1 MKRIF
6 RSMQVAVLA
15 MAACVA
21 PAVASAAPPEEL
33 IIISGSLSDVGNYYA
48 LHGSFGPPFADN
60 RSTNGPN
67 LDDYFAELLHFDN
80 KPSMHLVGPVM
91 GNNFAVFQSLAR
103 GNGPEDL
110 PAQVQAYLS
119 SHGGRANPEALHL
132 LLIGGSDVIDALLNP
147 NDQASSQILDAT
159 VVGME
164 NALRTLVNSGAKRVY
179 APNFTDLGYTPY
191 AIKNGV
197 TGRATR
203 ISREYNRK
211 YAAMLDR
218 FERRLRLQGRHDV
231 EIIRWDFFAYTH
243 RLFRHI
249 EDFGFTNS
257 TQSCIDLIPSNR
269 CELDRFVFLSDFF
282 PTSRTHQLFA
292 TAMAQNLIDRDRCRD
307 NNGRFDTQGVCRNLL
322 SGAEMRL

>member
-1 MKRIF
+1 MKGILN
-6 RSMQVAVLA
+6 SMRVAALA
-15 MAACVA
+15 MAACLA
-21 PAVASAAPPEEL
+21 PAAASAAPPEEL

-80 KPSMHLVGPVM
+80 KPSMHLTGPVV

-110 PAQVQAYLS
+110 PAQISAYLN
-119 SHGGRANPEALHL
+119 SHGGRANPNALHL
-132 LLIGGSDVIDALLNP
+132 LLIGGSDVIDALLEP
-147 NDQASSQILDAT
+147 NDQASSLILDQT

-164 NALRTLVNSGAKRVY
+164 SALRRLVDGGAKRIY

-197 TGRATR
+197 TARATR

-218 FERRLRLQGRHDV
+218 FERRLRLRGHTDV
-231 EIIRWDFFAYTH
+231 EIIRWDFYAYTH
-243 RLFRHI
+243 RMFRHI
-249 EDFGFTNS
+249 EDFGFTNA

-269 CELDRFVFLSDFF
+269 CQLDRFVFLSDFF

-292 TAMAQNLIDRDRCRD
+292 VAMAQNLIDRDRCRD
-307 NNGRFDTQGVCRNLL
+307 NNGRFDAVGICRNLL
-322 SGAEMRL
+322 TGAEMKP